1 MKALLL
7 AAGLGTRLKPLTE
20 IWPKCLMPIHGRP
33 LLEYWLG
40 ILKQQKI
47 DDVLVN
53 THHHVDI
60 VTDFLQRPQFKNW
73 VQSVYEPDL
82 LGTAGTLRKNIDF
95 FRKDTVL
102 IVHADNWSCCD
113 FSDFISY
120 HHNRRPSETVITMMT
135 FDCDVPTSCGIVE
148 LDEKSVVI
156 DFHEKV
162 KNPPGKLAN
171 AAVYII
177 EPEVL
182 KWIEEN
188 PHVTDF
194 STEVLPQFI
203 GKIATWKNGNIHR
216 DIGTVEM
223 LTKAQNDSCA
233 LPSCEEQDLWQQNF
247 MKHPIHASL
256 LSLSVVESL
265 SK

>member
-1 MKALLL
+1 MKTILL

-40 ILKQQKI
+40 VLKQQGI

-53 THHHVDI
+53 THHHSDI
-60 VTDFLQRPQFKNW
+60 VGNFLQRRQFKDW
-73 VQSVYEPDL
+73 VQSVYEPKL
-82 LGTAGTLRKNIDF
+82 LGTAATLRKNVDF

-120 HHNRRPSETVITMMT
+120 HYNRRPPETVITMMT

-148 LDEKSVVI
+148 LDKKGVVVA
-156 DFHEKV
+156 FHEKV
-162 KNPPGKLAN
+162 KNPPSKLAN
-171 AAVYII
+171 AAVYIV
-177 EPEVL
+177 EPEVI

-188 PHVTDF
+188 LHVTDF

-203 GKIATWKNGNIHR
+203 GKIATWKNNNIHR
-216 DIGTVEM
+216 DIGTIEM
-223 LTKAQNDSCA
+223 LTKAQTDSCIPPPWDD
-233 LPSCEEQDLWQQNF
+233 LDLWQQNF
-247 MKHPIHASL
+247 VKHHIHKL
-256 LSLSVVESL
+256 LSSCYQS
-265 SK
+265 SFS

>member
-40 ILKQQKI
+40 ILIQQKI
-47 DDVLVN
+47 SDVLVN
-53 THHHVDI
+53 THHHADI
-60 VTDFLQRPQFKNW
+60 VNDFLQRPQFKNW
-73 VQSVYEPDL
+73 VKSVHESEL
-82 LGTAGTLRKNIDF
+82 LGTAGTLRNNAEF
-95 FRKDTVL
+95 FRNDSVL

-120 HHNRRPSETVITMMT
+120 HQTRRPPDTVITMMT
-135 FDCDVPTSCGIVE
+135 FNCPVPKSCGIVE
-148 LDEKSVVI
+148 LDKKGIVVG
-156 DFHEKV
+156 FHEKV

-171 AAVYII
+171 AAVYIV

-182 KWIEEN
+182 SWIEDN
-188 PHVTDF
+188 SHITDF
-194 STEVLPQFI
+194 STEVLPHFI
-203 GKIATWKNGNIHR
+203 GRIATWKNKNIHR

-223 LTKAQNDSCA
+223 LTKAQTDSCNS
-233 LPSCEEQDLWQQNF
+233 PPWDEHDLWQQKF
-247 MKHPIHASL
+247 MNNPIHKLL
-256 LSLSVVESL
+256 LSSETEL
-265 SK
+265 KQ

>member
-1 MKALLL
+1 
-7 AAGLGTRLKPLTE
+7 
-20 IWPKCLMPIHGRP
+20 
-33 LLEYWLG
+33 
-40 ILKQQKI
+40 
-47 DDVLVN
+47 
-53 THHHVDI
+53 
-60 VTDFLQRPQFKNW
+60 
-73 VQSVYEPDL
+73 
-82 LGTAGTLRKNIDF
+82 
-95 FRKDTVL
+95 
-102 IVHADNWSCCD
+102 
-113 FSDFISY
+113 
-120 HHNRRPSETVITMMT
+120 MMT

-148 LDEKSVVI
+148 LDEKGVVI

-188 PHVTDF
+188 SHVTDF

-223 LTKAQNDSCA
+223 LTKAQLDSCA
-233 LPSCEEQDLWQQNF
+233 LPSWGDQDLWQQDF
-247 MKHPIHASL
+247 MKHPIHDL
-256 LSLSVVESL
+256 LSSL
-265 SK
+265 NITGSC